1 MNKNSYTK
9 GSISPGPGK
18 YTLVDEFDIIA
29 NNKKSQNFGSNKGRG
44 LLLTTKKNYKN
55 RFKEE

>member
-29 NNKKSQNFGSNKGRG
+29 NNKKSQNFLEVIKIED
-44 LLLTTKKNYKN
+44 YY
-55 RFKEE
+55 